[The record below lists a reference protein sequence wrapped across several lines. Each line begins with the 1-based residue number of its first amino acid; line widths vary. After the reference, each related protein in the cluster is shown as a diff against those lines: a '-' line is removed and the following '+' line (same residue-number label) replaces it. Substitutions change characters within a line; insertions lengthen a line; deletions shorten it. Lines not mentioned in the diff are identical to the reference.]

1 MLPMFLP
8 NAANLSMVAVDR
20 AGQVSCVCV
29 NVMSCWSSVI
39 YFTSCERESSWT
51 LTVAKPLT

>member
-1 MLPMFLP
+1 
-8 NAANLSMVAVDR
+8 MVAVDR